1 MSSGA
6 VEARYAGWCP
16 KCRTDYPVGT
26 LIGYVR
32 EYLVFPDGRAGKN
45 VTVCEPCAVEVTRER
60 R

>member
-32 EYLVFPDGRAGKN
+32 EYLCSR
-45 VTVCEPCAVEVTRER
+45 
-60 R
+60 